1 MACVPLALVFG
12 LIGVW
17 LDRPRRLAIIATL
30 IALLLVVPML
40 LSLCS

>member
-1 MACVPLALVFG
+1 MACVPLALVLV

-17 LDRPRRLAIIATL
+17 LDGPRRLAIIATL